1 MSTLSN
7 CCKKLR
13 VSIMKAWQSKMRQLL
28 SDTDAPPVLTR
39 DLLKRYSR
47 SANTNQSVATS
58 SLTYW
63 QRSMSASENLRP
75 IQRGLYLNCFRAKPG
90 VLADSI
96 AWFHSDAVV
105 SLNTVLG
112 DSGVLNNPT
121 TVVTAVVPIDRGRHP
136 PARLGRKTTQAG
148 VVHFFGIPRHILQAG
163 EARDRLEAEEQHE
176 HLRAT
181 PEKALVDWIYLGL
194 SPRSRRTPPPRDDID
209 MERLDRRRLRRLI
222 QATNLEQEFAAWL
235 DQ

>member
-1 MSTLSN
+1 
-7 CCKKLR
+7 
-13 VSIMKAWQSKMRQLL
+13 MKAWQSKLKQLL
-28 SDTDAPPVLTR
+28 SDSDAPPILTR

-47 SANTNQSVATS
+47 SANTNQPVATS

-63 QRSMSASENLRP
+63 QRSMVASEDLKP
-75 IQRGLYLNCFRAKPG
+75 IQRGLFLNCFRGIPG

-121 TVVTAVVPIDRGRHP
+121 TVVNAVVPIDRGRHP
-136 PARLGRKTTQAG
+136 PARLGRKATQAG
-148 VVHFFGIPRHILQAG
+148 IVHFFGIPRHILQAG
-163 EARDRLEAEEQHE
+163 EPEDRLAAEGQYE

-181 PEKALVDWIYLGL
+181 PEKALVDWLYLGS
-194 SPRSRRTPPPRDDID
+194 SPRSRRTPPPCDDVD
-209 MERLDRRRLRRLI
+209 MELLDSGRLQRLV
-222 QATNLEQEFAAWL
+222 QATKLEQEFAAWL
-235 DQ
+235 QS